1 MTDKNLEQLLEV
13 TEHKSPIGEN
23 TFLKLR
29 EEKLQLKDELETVKN
44 QRDRFM
50 RKMASIL
57 KLLDGMN
64 PRDKAIIK
72 IIKT

>member
-1 MTDKNLEQLLEV
+1 MSNSPLDDLLDV
-13 TEHKSPIGEN
+13 VNHKTPIGEN

-57 KLLDGMN
+57 TLLDGMN
-64 PRDKAIIK
+64 VRDKAIIK